1 MSTPIN
7 MIRRDPL
14 MSAET
19 NSPSPPNFLADN
31 NNSVFPDTNEL
42 MRQQFMQQST
52 GQQPQQQLPQNG
64 INSSMMMNTMQ
75 PMQQNMQSQMSNQSQ
90 NDGIMRSD
98 SQLVED
104 ILKEM
109 GESPGA
115 TSQSDINSQA
125 YQYATASSQ
134 IPPHKYID
142 PNATKELQ
150 NNSQYSGDNFTGK
163 SPENNSKSGGFLNQI
178 SFSLSGENLKNKL
191 IKNFKYPIVVF
202 VICFILGLPEF
213 NRFLFGFFPKLLL
226 ESGQVSIS
234 GVALKSLV
242 GMIIFIVI
250 AIFM

>member
-1 MSTPIN
+1 MT
-7 MIRRDPL
+7 
-14 MSAET
+14 AET

-31 NNSVFPDTNEL
+31 NNTTYPDTNEL

-52 GQQPQQQLPQNG
+52 GQQPQQSQQPQQQPQNG
-64 INSSMMMNTMQ
+64 INSSMMMNSMQ
-75 PMQQNMQSQMSNQSQ
+75 PIQQNMQSQISNQTQ
-90 NDGIMRSD
+90 NNGIMRSD

-115 TSQSDINSQA
+115 ASQSDINSQA

-142 PNATKELQ
+142 PNANRDLQ
-150 NNSQYSGDNFTGK
+150 NNDQYSNENFASKLNDN
-163 SPENNSKSGGFLNQI
+163 SSKTTGFLNQI
-178 SFSLSGENLKNKL
+178 SFSLSSENLKNKL

-202 VICFILGLPEF
+202 CICFILGLPEF

-234 GVALKSLV
+234 GVGLKSLV
-242 GMIIFIVI
+242 GMIIFIMI
-250 AIFM
+250 AIFL